1 MCFCGLVHRSLATCS
16 VPITTP
22 YTDHSPSTRIYNYVN
37 SLCHRNKWTV
47 VKYSPKNA
55 NVLLALI
62 HCRISRTKGTN
73 GFLKT
78 TKNQKLK
85 RKPSTKKRIKREFPK
100 MHFCS
105 TCLWVIHVVG
115 VRKEQFPMFYQF
127 FVLKK
132 RYKSKRVQGL
142 TYSIRILFAGL
153 AKK

>member
-16 VPITTP
+16 VPIATP
-22 YTDHSPSTRIYNYVN
+22 YRDHSPSTRIYNYVN

-85 RKPSTKKRIKREFPK
+85 RKPSTKK
-100 MHFCS
+100 S
-105 TCLWVIHVVG
+105 
-115 VRKEQFPMFYQF
+115 
-127 FVLKK
+127 LKK
-132 RYKSKRVQGL
+132 GNFRKCIFVARVCEMYMWWMFARSNFQCFINFLSLKKMYKSKRV
-142 TYSIRILFAGL
+142 
-153 AKK
+153 